1 MRRWRAGPASAA
13 PRPTTCAAPPPPQ
26 GSVFCEPPDPRPDDR
41 RNACRPAGGLRQEG
55 PVAAARSGQE
65 RLSANLSGTAMTAF
79 AYRDGELCAERVP
92 LAEIA
97 RDVGTPF
104 YCYSSAALA
113 TQRSEEAHV

>member
-55 PVAAARSGQE
+55 PAAAARSGQE

-79 AYRDGELCAERVP
+79 DYRAGELCAQPVP
-92 LAEIA
+92 PAQIA
-97 RDVGTPF
+97 RDVEIVR
-104 YCYSSAALA
+104 AAF
-113 TQRSEEAHV
+113 RERVCRDG